1 MSNPLES
8 LNVTSLDAAQQAF
21 EHWRHTRTQRS
32 PTPEALRIQA
42 VSLIGKHR
50 RSHICTALRIND
62 QALKQ
67 WERQNTGTATEQCIE
82 RQSKESAGNN
92 EAFVELAVHKVPV
105 SDVVTCSIPM
115 TAIHIDLPN
124 GTVIRT
130 DQLFTLEQIVS
141 AACISLE
148 PGS

>member
-1 MSNPLES
+1 MSNHLES

-32 PTPEALRIQA
+32 PTPEALRVQA
-42 VSLIGKHR
+42 VSLIGEYR

-67 WERQNTGTATEQCIE
+67 WEHKITGTDTAQCIE
-82 RQSKESAGNN
+82 RQSSEPAGNN
-92 EAFVELAVHKVPV
+92 GAFVELAVHKVPV
-105 SDVVTCSIPM
+105 NDVVTRSIPM

-130 DQLFTLEQIVS
+130 DQLFTLAQIVS
-141 AACISLE
+141 AACISQE
-148 PGS
+148 PGA